1 MNCPKLIEIPD
12 IVVEPRSK
20 FFLWDE
26 KQLLSDVCA
35 SLQSRRDSLPAA
47 SRPDHRCPPPLR
59 FHHVRWQS
67 LGVRARPCL
76 APLARHVEDNF
87 FFNGFMERALF
98 PFFSPRISC
107 VFSFEFPSRTR
118 TCSHQEWLT
127 GLRFLLRFSRR
138 LLGGFTR
145 GLRCCLRQLLVKGTP
160 GLVFEAMQN
169 TSSPET
175 NRRKKACFPAHF
187 HAFIHQNQ
195 PENEHHEQLPPNVV
209 I

>member
-1 MNCPKLIEIPD
+1 MCTRITGTYPLHTRINHRFVCDCKDCLFSVMNCPKLIVIPD

-20 FFLWDE
+20 IFLWDE

-98 PFFSPRISC
+98 PFFSREYRVYFRSNFRHELVLVVTKNGSRGYVFCC
-107 VFSFEFPSRTR
+107 VF
-118 TCSHQEWLT
+118 
-127 GLRFLLRFSRR
+127 
-138 LLGGFTR
+138 LGGCWVDSR
-145 GLRCCLRQLLVKGTP
+145 AVCVA
-160 GLVFEAMQN
+160 VSAN
-169 TSSPET
+169 SW
-175 NRRKKACFPAHF
+175 
-187 HAFIHQNQ
+187 
-195 PENEHHEQLPPNVV
+195 
-209 I
+209 